1 MENSN
6 KAQMYQA
13 LYKALGEG
21 VAKLIKN
28 GLAFTTMSMCIAG
41 LLWGIVQVDAH
52 HARQYLA
59 IRAEMLEIKKEHSIQ
74 LSSYRL
80 EIAALR
86 IEISEC
92 NRAREEQSIKVARLE
107 ATIQNLKR

>member
-6 KAQMYQA
+6 KAQMYQSI
-13 LYKALGEG
+13 YRALGEG

-28 GLAFTTMSMCIAG
+28 GLAFTVMTMCIAG
-41 LLWGIVQVDAH
+41 LLWGIVQVDGYH
-52 HARQYLA
+52 GRQYLSL
-59 IRAEMLEIKKEHSIQ
+59 RAEMLDIKKEHAVQ
-74 LSSYRL
+74 LSGYRQ

-92 NRAREEQSIKVARLE
+92 NRAREEQSIKLARME
-107 ATIQNLKR
+107 ATLQILKR